1 MTPPTSTDERRPVP
15 AIDPRI
21 RARRIAVQR
30 DVGRRRLHRL
40 GFVAGAA
47 TLALC
52 AVGLAISP
60 LLDVD
65 RVVVVGAER
74 ADPDVVRR
82 AAGVDLEDPL
92 VTLDAA
98 GAAGRVRA
106 VPWVATAT
114 VERAWPSTVRISLV
128 EREAVAALLR
138 SDGRAALVDAGGR
151 VLADVPAGE
160 VGVLLVSGLAEP
172 GPPGST
178 VGGADGAIDVA
189 RGLPASLLPRSHG
202 LRVEPDGTMGLRLA
216 LGEGEEPVLV
226 VLGDGRRLPEKLTAL
241 TTVLAS
247 VPLTDVAVIDVA
259 VPSAPALTR
268 RATGT

>member
-1 MTPPTSTDERRPVP
+1 MTSPTSTDERRPVP

-47 TLALC
+47 AVALG
-52 AVGLAISP
+52 AVGLALSP

-65 RVVVVGAER
+65 RVVVVGAGR
-74 ADPDVVRR
+74 VDPGAVRR
-82 AAGVDLEDPL
+82 AAGIDPGDPL

-98 GAAGRVRA
+98 GAATRVRA
-106 VPWVATAT
+106 VPWVATAA
-114 VERAWPSTVRISLV
+114 VERAWPGTVRIAVV
-128 EREAVAALLR
+128 EREPVAGLLR
-138 SDGRAALVDAGGR
+138 GDGRAALVDLGGR

-160 VGVLLVSGLAEP
+160 AGVLLVSGLAEP

-178 VGGADGAIDVA
+178 VADATGALDVA
-189 RGLPASLLPRSHG
+189 RSLPASLLARTGG
-202 LRVEPDGTMGLRLA
+202 LHVEQDGTMALRLA
-216 LGEGEEPVLV
+216 LAEGEEPALV
-226 VLGDGRRLPEKLTAL
+226 ALGDDQRLAEKLTAL

-247 VPLTDVAVIDVA
+247 VPLDDLAVIDVA

-268 RATGT
+268 R